1 MKSNADIADME
12 RPERRKHP
20 RVQIYDPISYVS
32 VGSQGIHVGQN
43 IGVARDV
50 SVNGIKIESICDIK
64 AKNIVLNFVDIEQ
77 DFSEIPGKVIY
88 SRRNKTGNFEIGI
101 SLQGNHKENIEFT
114 KKLVRHYHYSKQ
126 NFRSAAASPN
136 LH

>member
-1 MKSNADIADME
+1 ME

-20 RVQIYDPISYVS
+20 RVLIYDPISYVGI
-32 VGSQGIHVGQN
+32 GSQGIHVGQN

-88 SRRNKTGNFEIGI
+88 SRKNKVGNFEIGI
-101 SLQGNHKENIEFT
+101 SLQGKPQENIEFT
-114 KKLVRHYHYSKQ
+114 TKLVRHYHYSKQ
-126 NFRSAAASPN
+126 NSCLVATPPN
-136 LH
+136 LHIN

>member
-1 MKSNADIADME
+1 ME

-20 RVQIYDPISYVS
+20 RVQIYDPISYVGI
-32 VGSQGIHVGQN
+32 GSQGIHVGQN

-50 SVNGIKIESICDIK
+50 SVSGIKIESICDIK
-64 AKNIVLNFVDIEQ
+64 AKKIVLNFVDIER

-88 SRRNKTGNFEIGI
+88 SRKNKAGNFEIGI
-101 SLQGNHKENIEFT
+101 HLQGKHKENIEFT

-126 NFRSAAASPN
+126 SSCLVAASPN